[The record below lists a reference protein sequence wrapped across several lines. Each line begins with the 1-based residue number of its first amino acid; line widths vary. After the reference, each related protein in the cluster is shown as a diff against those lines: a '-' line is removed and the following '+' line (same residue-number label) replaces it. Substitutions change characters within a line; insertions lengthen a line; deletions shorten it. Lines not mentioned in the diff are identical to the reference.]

1 LNRDSIV
8 YKGSVAD
15 EENPFIVVMPLV
27 KVDFKVVK
35 VFTTV
40 VAAVLIGSNT
50 FVNVDC
56 LVSIS

>member
-1 LNRDSIV
+1 
-8 YKGSVAD
+8 VAD